1 MICGASWEILIVLED
16 LVKGKVKL
24 WWIMEVKRKG
34 NLINIH
40 VLQNDWAMVQNAPI
54 QNKL

>member
-16 LVKGKVKL
+16 LVRGKVKL

-34 NLINIH
+34 NLIN
-40 VLQNDWAMVQNAPI
+40 LFKTWDWRTY
-54 QNKL
+54 L

>member
-16 LVKGKVKL
+16 LVRGKVKL

-34 NLINIH
+34 NLIN
-40 VLQNDWAMVQNAPI
+40 LFKTWD
-54 QNKL
+54 